1 MLLRQLSTPRPEE
14 LVVFEKVATD
24 GDTDTSFSYPIY
36 RDLRD
41 RAAGFSHLVAYDA
54 SMVALQSG
62 DTTERVL
69 RELVSGNYFQ
79 CLQTKAFLRRLLLPE
94 DDQQAGRSSGGSTDP
109 RLLARALRR

>member
-41 RAAGFSHLVAYDA
+41 RAAGFSHLVACDA

-79 CLQTKAFLRRLLLPE
+79 CLQTKAFLGAYSCLRTINNRALI
-94 DDQQAGRSSGGSTDP
+94 RWRTDP